1 MALPDLNDS
10 TPQLLNDTSSTSPD
24 SKRVWVPRPDGTYE
38 PADVQEV
45 PPGALDFSQWKGK
58 QFR

>member
-10 TPQLLNDTSSTSPD
+10 TPQLLNDTSSASPD

-38 PADVQEV
+38 LAVVQEV
-45 PPGALDFSQWKGK
+45 PPGALGFSHWNGIPL
-58 QFR
+58 R